1 MIRIMPLIS
10 DLAMI
15 CPSNDGIYPTFMA
28 GSKAESSSNSH
39 HQNNN
44 YNNNNKSPAIQKR
57 MIYSIGA
64 LNTG

>member
-15 CPSNDGIYPTFMA
+15 CPSNDGIYHTFTA
-28 GSKAESSSNSH
+28 GSKGESSNNSH
-39 HQNNN
+39 HQNNS
-44 YNNNNKSPAIQKR
+44 NNNKIPAIQKR